1 MVLVMI
7 EIASKQLPW
16 CMVGPPGDKDGGAF
30 GENSPF
36 GRARDRYKDA
46 KDLCSGIHEG
56 FEKLFNWCLRPLAPF
71 FVPSELT
78 PDCCSSH
85 SHPCTIFAHL

>member
-1 MVLVMI
+1 MQTRAGILTGALGAQSMVLVMI

-56 FEKLFNWCLRPLAPF
+56 FEKLFNWCLRPLGPF
-71 FVPSELT
+71 PRTL
-78 PDCCSSH
+78 
-85 SHPCTIFAHL
+85 